1 MEPLLFAPETWNL
14 SETLRMLAIAKASCQ
29 SFNPVFLSYG
39 GRFTN
44 MVQESGFP
52 VHELEPRLTEEKA
65 EHLVQID
72 RMEKRGDFFEVDEL
86 TQRVENEIGLLSKL
100 NPVAVVTGFCLS
112 TVVSCRAARIPL
124 VWVIAAP
131 GVKPYFHAGLGTW
144 PDAFDSPFLRW
155 IPEGILNWITNK
167 LIIKS
172 KMLTG
177 SINQVARAFE
187 VLEFSSFLDIVESE
201 CTLLSDV
208 PEMTGIKELPPAYHY
223 IGPILSETG
232 GEVPDEIRNLP
243 KDKPIIYFAMGSSG
257 NPQIIR
263 EILEGFSG
271 KPYSVIAPVSAQ
283 LQGLPVNVPGN
294 VLVTGWIPALKVNPM
309 ADISVIHGGQG
320 TVYTAC
326 ASGTPVVGVGM
337 QPEQEANLE
346 CLVRKG
352 IAIRI
357 RKRRLTA
364 RAILSAIDKL
374 LQDTEARTKAQAF
387 SEIVKSWN
395 GAENAA
401 KILAERFRP

>member
-1 MEPLLFAPETWNL
+1 
-14 SETLRMLAIAKASCQ
+14 MLAIADACCQ
-29 SFNPVFLSYG
+29 SFEPVFLSYG

-44 MVQESGFP
+44 MIHESGFP

-65 EHLVQID
+65 EHLIQVD
-72 RMEKRGDFFEVDEL
+72 RMEKKGDFFNVDEL
-86 TQRVENEIGLLSKL
+86 TQRVENEIGLLRKVH
-100 NPVAVVTGFCLS
+100 PVAVVTGFCLS
-112 TVVSCRAARIPL
+112 TVISCRVGKAPL

-177 SINQVARAFE
+177 SINQVAKAFE
-187 VLEFSSFLDIVESE
+187 VPGFSSFLDIFESE

-208 PEMTGIKELPPAYHY
+208 PEMTGIKDLLPPYHY

-232 GEVPDEIRNLP
+232 GEVPEQIKNLSR
-243 KDKPIIYFAMGSSG
+243 DKPIIYFAMGSSG
-257 NPQIIR
+257 NPQIIQ
-263 EILEGFSG
+263 EILEGFSR
-271 KPYSVIAPVSAQ
+271 KPYHVIAPVNAQ
-283 LQGLPVNVPGN
+283 IRGLPVNVPEN
-294 VLVTGWIPALKVNPM
+294 VIVTGWIPALKVNPL

-364 RAILSAIDKL
+364 SGVLTAIDRL
-374 LQDTEARTKAQAF
+374 LHDTEARRKAQAF
-387 SEIVKSWN
+387 REIVKSWN

-401 KILAERFRP
+401 KILAEKFVS

>member
-1 MEPLLFAPETWNL
+1 MKPILFAPETWNL
-14 SETLRMLAIAKASCQ
+14 SETLRMLAIAEACCQ

-39 GRFTN
+39 GRFNN
-44 MVQESGFP
+44 MVRESGFP
-52 VHELEPRLTEEKA
+52 FHELEPRLTDEKA
-65 EHLVQID
+65 EHLVQVD

-86 TQRVENEIGLLSKL
+86 TQRVENETELLRKL
-100 NPVAVVTGFCLS
+100 RPVAVVTGFCLS
-112 TVVSCRAARIPL
+112 TVISCRAVGTPL

-155 IPEGILNWITNK
+155 VPEGILNWITNK

-187 VLEFSSFLDIVESE
+187 VPEFSSFLDIFEGD

-208 PEMTGIKELPPAYHY
+208 PEMTGIKELPPTYYY

-232 GEVPDEIRNLP
+232 GEMPVEIISIP
-243 KDKPIIYFAMGSSG
+243 KDKPIVYFAMGSSG

-271 KPYSVIAPVSAQ
+271 KPYRVIAPVLAQ
-283 LQGLPVNVPGN
+283 IQGLAVNVPEN

-326 ASGTPVVGVGM
+326 TSGTPVVGVGM

-357 RKRRLTA
+357 RKRRLTS
-364 RAILSAIDKL
+364 RAIIDAIDKL
-374 LQDTEARTKAQAF
+374 LQDTEARTKAQVF

-401 KILAERFRP
+401 KILAKRFGR